1 VVADMMF
8 GRGATQRDRKILRDK
23 VAVLAGK
30 GPAGW
35 WRIAKNLARY
45 GLGVGHEHP
54 AAPQFWQL
62 ALRDAGFADVRF
74 EPVVAEAAIVSGT
87 RAPGIKDR
95 SPADHGVRPGG
106 FSCRTRNGG
115 RMRGSAMLH
124 SAAGW
129 LRRRSAALLLSVT
142 LAGLAAGGLT
152 WLAGAGRVADA
163 CWLVSAGF
171 GLAYALWSAVDS
183 LRRGRLGVDVIALLA
198 LAGAVAVRELLAAAV
213 ISVMLASGR
222 ALEAWAALRARHDL
236 SALLDRA
243 PRTARRY
250 HGGSAEIV
258 PLDAVAPGDL
268 LLVASGDVVPV
279 DGMVASAAAVLDE
292 SALTG
297 EARPVERIRGDQV
310 RSGVLNAGGPFDLR
324 ASDTAAAST
333 YAGIV
338 RLVSEAENSQA
349 PFVAAADRYAMWFL
363 PLTLAVAAVA
373 WAVGGADRAVAVLVV
388 ATPCPLILAA
398 PVALVSGLSAAAR
411 RGVVVKSGAV
421 LERLARC
428 TTLILDK
435 TGTLT
440 VGQPQVT
447 MVVPAG
453 TSGLDA
459 DEVLTMA
466 ASLDQA
472 SGHVLAAAI
481 VRAAAERGC
490 GLTPPSDVTETA
502 GQGVAGSVA
511 GHEVRLGRAG
521 WAGAAEADSWVR
533 AARRRSRLDGALTV
547 FVAVDGRPAGV
558 LLLEDRMR
566 PDARHTLRA
575 VRRGG
580 ITRVVLATGDRAE
593 AAGAVGA
600 LAGADEV
607 LAELTP
613 AGKLDVVRREQSRAP
628 VIMTGDGINDAPAL
642 ALADVGIAMGARG
655 ATASSEA
662 ADAVLTVDELARLG
676 TVAAVARRTRRIALQ
691 SVLAG
696 MGMSLVAMAAA
707 AAGLLPAV
715 WGALLQE
722 AIDVAVILNALR
734 ALAPVPPEVR
744 LTAAD
749 ARLTGRFRAEH
760 QAIRADT
767 EELRAAAQALGEPG
781 AMDRVR
787 HVHRLLTSEVWPHEQ
802 AEESSLYP
810 ALNRVL
816 GGTDPTAPMSRAH
829 AEIAVQIARLGRLI
843 EDIGD
848 RDPDE
853 ADMTDLRDILYGLH
867 AVLRLHTVQE
877 DETYLSLGDT
887 AGRPG

>member
-1 VVADMMF
+1 M
-8 GRGATQRDRKILRDK
+8 GRSALLRSAT
-23 VAVLAGK
+23 
-30 GPAGW
+30 
-35 WRIAKNLARY
+35 
-45 GLGVGHEHP
+45 
-54 AAPQFWQL
+54 
-62 ALRDAGFADVRF
+62 
-74 EPVVAEAAIVSGT
+74 
-87 RAPGIKDR
+87 
-95 SPADHGVRPGG
+95 
-106 FSCRTRNGG
+106 
-115 RMRGSAMLH
+115 
-124 SAAGW
+124 GW
-129 LRRRSAALLLSVT
+129 LGRRSAALLLSITV
-142 LAGLAAGGLT
+142 AGLAAGGVA
-152 WLAGAGRVADA
+152 WLAGARGVADG

-198 LAGAVAVRELLAAAV
+198 LAGAVAVGELLAAAV

-222 ALEAWAALRARHDL
+222 ALEAWAALRARQDL

-250 HGGSAEIV
+250 QDGSVEVV
-258 PLDAVAPGDL
+258 PLDAVVAGDR
-268 LLVASGDVVPV
+268 LLVAAGDVVPV

-297 EARPVERIRGDQV
+297 EARPAERIRGDQV
-310 RSGVLNAGGPFDLR
+310 HSGVLNAGGPFDLR
-324 ASDTAAAST
+324 ASDTAEAST

-349 PFVAAADRYAMWFL
+349 PFVRTADRYAMWFL
-363 PLTLAVAAVA
+363 PLALAVAAVA
-373 WAVGGADRAVAVLVV
+373 WAAGGADRAVAVLVV

-421 LERLARC
+421 LERLAQC
-428 TTLILDK
+428 GTLILDK

-447 MVVPAG
+447 AVIPA
-453 TSGLDA
+453 SSLGLDA
-459 DEVLTMA
+459 DAVLTLA
-466 ASLDQA
+466 GSLDQA

-490 GLTPPSDVTETA
+490 RLTLPSDVTEAA
-502 GQGVAGSVA
+502 GQGVAGIVE
-511 GHEVRLGRAG
+511 GREVRLGRAV
-521 WAGAAEADSWVR
+521 WAGAVETDSWVR

-547 FVAVDGRPAGV
+547 FVAVDGQPAGV

-566 PDARHTLRA
+566 PDARQTLRA

-580 ITRVVLATGDRAE
+580 ISRVVLATGDRAE
-593 AAGAVGA
+593 AADAVGA

-613 AGKLDVVRREQSRAP
+613 AGKLEVVRREQGRAP

-662 ADAVLTVDELARLG
+662 ADAVLTVDELGRLG
-676 TVAAVARRTRRIALQ
+676 AVAAVARRTRRIAQ

-696 MGMSLVAMAAA
+696 MGMSVAAMAVA

-749 ARLTGRFRAEH
+749 LGLTRRFRAEH

-767 EELRAAAQALGEPG
+767 EELRAAAQGLGEPG

-787 HVHRLLTSEVWPHEQ
+787 HVHKLLTREVWPHER
-802 AEESSLYP
+802 AEESTLYP

-843 EDIGD
+843 DDIGD
-848 RDPDE
+848 REPDE
-853 ADMTDLRDILYGLH
+853 TDATDLRDILYGLH
-867 AVLRLHTVQE
+867 AVLRLHTAQE
-877 DETYLSLGDT
+877 DETYLSLGD
-887 AGRPG
+887 AAARSG

>member
-1 VVADMMF
+1 MRSVAL
-8 GRGATQRDRKILRDK
+8 LRS
-23 VAVLAGK
+23 AV
-30 GPAGW
+30 
-35 WRIAKNLARY
+35 
-45 GLGVGHEHP
+45 
-54 AAPQFWQL
+54 
-62 ALRDAGFADVRF
+62 
-74 EPVVAEAAIVSGT
+74 
-87 RAPGIKDR
+87 
-95 SPADHGVRPGG
+95 
-106 FSCRTRNGG
+106 
-115 RMRGSAMLH
+115 
-124 SAAGW
+124 GW
-129 LRRRSAALLLSVT
+129 LGRRSAVLLLSVT
-142 LAGLAAGGLT
+142 AAGLAAGGLA
-152 WLAGAGRVADA
+152 WLTGAGGVADG
-163 CWLVSAGF
+163 CWLVSAGL
-171 GLAYALWSAVDS
+171 GLAYALWSAADS
-183 LRRGRLGVDVIALLA
+183 LRRGRVGVDVIALLA

-222 ALEAWAALRARHDL
+222 ALEAWAAVRARHDL

-250 HGGSAEIV
+250 QGGGVEV
-258 PLDAVAPGDL
+258 MPLDAVAAGDL
-268 LLVASGDVVPV
+268 LLIAAGDVVPV
-279 DGMVASAAAVLDE
+279 DGTVASAAAVLDE

-297 EARPVERIRGDQV
+297 EARPAERVRGDPV
-310 RSGVLNAGGPFDLR
+310 RSGVVNAGGPFDLR
-324 ASDTAAAST
+324 ASDTAAGST

-349 PFVAAADRYAMWFL
+349 PFVRAADRYALWFL
-363 PLTLAVAAVA
+363 PLTLAVAAAA
-373 WAVGGADRAVAVLVV
+373 WAAGGAARAVAVLVV

-411 RGVVVKSGAV
+411 RGVVVKSGGV

-440 VGQPQVT
+440 AGQPQVT
-447 MVVPAG
+447 AVIPASPA
-453 TSGLDA
+453 TLDA
-459 DEVLTMA
+459 DGVLTLA

-481 VRAAAERGC
+481 VRAAAGRGC
-490 GLTPPSDVTETA
+490 RLTPPSAVTEVA
-502 GQGVAGSVA
+502 GQGVTGMV
-511 GHEVRLGRAG
+511 GGREVRLGRAA
-521 WAGAAEADSWVR
+521 WAGAAEADPWVR

-547 FVAVDGRPAGV
+547 FAAVDGRPAGV
-558 LLLEDRMR
+558 LLLEDRLR
-566 PDARHTLRA
+566 PDARQTLRA

-580 ITRVVLATGDRAE
+580 IRRVVLATGDRAE
-593 AAGAVGA
+593 AAGAIGA

-613 AGKLDVVRREQSRAP
+613 AGKLDVVRREQRRAP

-676 TVAAVARRTRRIALQ
+676 EVAALARRTRRIALQ

-696 MGMSLVAMAAA
+696 MGLSLAAMAAA

-722 AIDVAVILNALR
+722 AIDVTVILNALR
-734 ALAPVPPEVR
+734 ALAPVPPPVR
-744 LTAAD
+744 LTVAD
-749 ARLTGRFRAEH
+749 EDLTRRFRAEH

-767 EELRAAAQALGEPG
+767 EQLRTAAQSLGEPG

-787 HVHRLLTSEVWPHEQ
+787 YVHELLTREVWPHEQ

-829 AEIAVQIARLGRLI
+829 AEIAVQIARLGRLVD
-843 EDIGD
+843 DIGD
-848 RDPDE
+848 RDPNE
-853 ADMTDLRDILYGLH
+853 ADIADLRDILYGLH
-867 AVLRLHTVQE
+867 AILRLHTVQE

-887 AGRPG
+887 AAAGRPA

>member
-1 VVADMMF
+1 MRSIDL
-8 GRGATQRDRKILRDK
+8 LR
-23 VAVLAGK
+23 
-30 GPAGW
+30 
-35 WRIAKNLARY
+35 
-45 GLGVGHEHP
+45 
-54 AAPQFWQL
+54 
-62 ALRDAGFADVRF
+62 
-74 EPVVAEAAIVSGT
+74 
-87 RAPGIKDR
+87 
-95 SPADHGVRPGG
+95 
-106 FSCRTRNGG
+106 
-115 RMRGSAMLH
+115 

-129 LRRRSAALLLSVT
+129 VGRRSAVLLLTATAV
-142 LAGLAAGGLT
+142 GLAAGGLSR
-152 WLAGAGRVADA
+152 LAGVAGVADG
-163 CWLVSAGF
+163 CWLVSAGL
-171 GLAYALWSAVDS
+171 GLAYAAWSAADG

-250 HGGSAEIV
+250 RGGAVEV
-258 PLDAVAPGDL
+258 MPLDAVAAGDML
-268 LLVASGDVVPV
+268 LIAAGDVVPV
-279 DGMVASAAAVLDE
+279 DGTVTSAAAVLDE

-297 EARPVERIRGDQV
+297 EARPAERIRGDQV
-310 RSGVLNAGGPFDLR
+310 RSGVVNVGPPFDLR
-324 ASDTAAAST
+324 ASDTAAGST

-338 RLVSEAENSQA
+338 RLVSEAGKSQA
-349 PFVAAADRYAMWFL
+349 PFVRAADRYALWFL

-373 WAVGGADRAVAVLVV
+373 WAAGGADRAVAVLVV

-411 RGVVVKSGAV
+411 RGVVVKSGGV

-447 MVVPAG
+447 AVIPASPA
-453 TSGLDA
+453 TLDA
-459 DEVLTMA
+459 DGVLTMA

-481 VRAAAERGC
+481 VRAAAGAGGR
-490 GLTPPSDVTETA
+490 LTPPLAVTEVA
-502 GQGVAGSVA
+502 GQGVSGMV
-511 GHEVRLGRAG
+511 GGREVRLGRAG
-521 WAGAAEADSWVR
+521 WAGAVEADSWVR

-547 FVAVDGRPAGV
+547 FIAVDGRPAGV
-558 LLLEDRMR
+558 LLLEDRLR
-566 PDARHTLRA
+566 PDARQTLRA

-580 ITRVVLATGDRAE
+580 IGRVVLATGDRAE

-607 LAELTP
+607 IAELTP
-613 AGKLDVVRREQSRAP
+613 AGKLDVVRREQRLAP

-662 ADAVLTVDELARLG
+662 ADAVLTVDELGRVG
-676 TVAAVARRTRRIALQ
+676 EVAALARRTRRIALQ

-696 MGMSLVAMAAA
+696 MTMSLAAMAAA

-734 ALAPVPPEVR
+734 ALVLVPPEVR

-749 ARLTGRFRAEH
+749 TDLTRRFRAEH
-760 QAIRADT
+760 QAIRSDT
-767 EELRAAAQALGEPG
+767 EQLRTAAQSLGEPG

-787 HVHRLLTSEVWPHEQ
+787 HVHELLTREVWPHEQ
-802 AEESSLYP
+802 AEESRLYP

-829 AEIAVQIARLGRLI
+829 AEIAVQVARLGRLI

-848 RDPDE
+848 RDAAEGDI
-853 ADMTDLRDILYGLH
+853 TDLREILYGLH
-867 AVLRLHTVQE
+867 AILRLHTVQE

-887 AGRPG
+887 AAA